1 MDILKLIVLS
11 LIFSGCAKTIYIAEQ
26 TKGQLSLQWNGV
38 ENKELLQD
46 PAISIEVKNKIRLIE
61 EYKKYFYNYWKVEL
75 GGIYT
80 KTTML
85 ENEAVTWLVITSHWN
100 EVKALKE
107 CFPFTGCFPYLGFF
121 NKESATNWMKDKKEE
136 GLQAWMRPVYAYST
150 LGYFEDRILSSFFE
164 YDQYELAELV
174 FHELFHVLYF
184 LKDNVEF
191 NENLA
196 NFYGEEMAKEY
207 FENRNDSGYL
217 EWKNRLKASSII
229 RRQVSDHA
237 KELHQLYETQKPKDQ
252 NEAQKILKEFV
263 DQTFRPKID
272 QECKKLGLKKCSV
285 SKGEWN
291 NARFAATLT
300 YEKAAPNF
308 YELFKTHGDN
318 LVAMLDFIKQREK
331 DFDSS
336 GEKDFTAF
344 LFSDK
349 MNEKK

>member
-1 MDILKLIVLS
+1 MDILKFLLLS
-11 LIFSGCAKTIYIAEQ
+11 IFISSCAKAIYIAEQ
-26 TKGQLSLQWNGV
+26 TKGQLSLQWNGR
-38 ENKELLQD
+38 ENEELLKD
-46 PAISIEVKNKIRLIE
+46 TAVSDDIKNKVILIE
-61 EYKKYFYNYWKVEL
+61 DYKKYFYEYWKVEL
-75 GGIYT
+75 GGIYS

-121 NKESATNWMKDKKEE
+121 SKKSAMKWMENKKEE
-136 GLQAWMRPVYAYST
+136 GLQVWMRPVYAYST

-196 NFYGEEMAKEY
+196 NFYGEEMAKE
-207 FENRNDSGYL
+207 FFRNRNDSGYL
-217 EWKNRLKASSII
+217 DWKKRLKASSVI
-229 RRQVSDHA
+229 RQQVSHHA
-237 KELHQLYETQKPKDQ
+237 KELHQIYQTQKPTDQ
-252 NEAQKILKEFV
+252 AAAEIILDHYVSE
-263 DQTFRPKID
+263 TFRPKID
-272 QECKKLGLKKCSV
+272 QECEKLGLKKCSA

-300 YEKAAPNF
+300 YEKAAPKFN
-308 YELFKTHGDN
+308 ELFKTHSDN
-318 LVAMLDFIKQREK
+318 LVSMLDFIKKREK
-331 DFDSS
+331 DFHSS
-336 GEKDFTAF
+336 DEKDFTAF

-349 MNEKK
+349 MGENK